1 MVTLRKTSEVARDLK
16 WSPMKLLI
24 TAALITGITGMFL
37 PEILG
42 LGIEHIENILN
53 DGFLCIICFPSHW
66 QINYY

>member
-1 MVTLRKTSEVARDLK
+1 M
-16 WSPMKLLI
+16 SPMKLLI

-53 DGFLCIICFPSHW
+53 DGFSIICFSSHW